1 MAALTVLK
9 TKCQILSR
17 RPEHYLRGQRIAS
30 ATPFKESGDLGPRMT
45 LNPKSEVARF
55 WVKINSC
62 EHRKTSAGRSG
73 DDEAD
78 AIAEAVL
85 R

>member
-1 MAALTVLK
+1 
-9 TKCQILSR
+9 
-17 RPEHYLRGQRIAS
+17 
-30 ATPFKESGDLGPRMT
+30 MT